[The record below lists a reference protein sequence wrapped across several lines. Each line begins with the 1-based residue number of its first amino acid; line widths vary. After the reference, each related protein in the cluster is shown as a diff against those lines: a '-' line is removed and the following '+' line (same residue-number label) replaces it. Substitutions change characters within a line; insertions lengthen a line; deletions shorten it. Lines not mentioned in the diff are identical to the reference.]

1 MTAISDKYLQL
12 GGANGLLGPALTP
25 ELGAANGGLK
35 QDFQNGSIY
44 WQAATGAH
52 EVHGLIRAKWLALGG
67 EGSFVGYPT
76 SDETAARD
84 TVGRFNQFQ
93 GAVVFWHPD
102 TGAFELHGLILAR
115 WNEMGGESSV
125 LGYPATDE
133 TATADGV
140 GSFNH
145 FEHGSI
151 FWTPITGAH
160 EVLGAIRLRWAELRW
175 ERGLLGYPIA
185 APYAEI
191 RNRVRFDVSRFQ
203 SGKIEVNTETQ
214 QVAVAK
220 APSTAAPNFAVPI
233 AAFRVADTDGGR
245 PCAITAD
252 GVRQWVDEANRVYA
266 AAGVRFTFDGVLTDM
281 LDTEV
286 NNLMGEGDPWWPAAR
301 DRLNAVAAARRQV
314 IVVFRF
320 GPGANSIGG
329 GFSWWTYDFVAM
341 SFFDPNALH
350 VLPHEL
356 GHHLGLA
363 HTHSRD
369 FKTLVDAANYVLNG
383 GSIQDLD
390 GDRAWIN
397 DTAPDPHIL
406 SLQNETSIDAV
417 QLAGQ
422 TFALQRKNIMSYWKH
437 AGTAELSHGQIDRV
451 RDLVMER
458 SRRYLDV
465 QVVLPIDC
473 TALNAQID
481 LLKTRLVELRAERD
495 AETDPVVKRR
505 YAQQIA
511 ALINQIAQLT
521 ARATAGGCV

>member
-12 GGANGLLGPALTP
+12 GGANGFLGTALTP
-25 ELGAANGGLK
+25 ELGAANAGLK

-44 WQAATGAH
+44 WHADTGAH
-52 EVHGLIRAKWLALGG
+52 EVHGLIREKWLALGG
-67 EGSFVGYPT
+67 EGSFMGYPT

-84 TVGRFNQFQ
+84 TLGRFNQFQ
-93 GAVVFWHPD
+93 GAVVFWHPN
-102 TGAFELHGLILAR
+102 TGAFSLQGLILAR
-115 WNEMGGESSV
+115 WNEMGAESSV
-125 LGYPATDE
+125 LGYPTTDE

-140 GSFNH
+140 GRFNH

-151 FWTPITGAH
+151 FWTPTTGAH

-185 APYAEI
+185 APYSEV
-191 RNRVRFDVSRFQ
+191 RNRVRFDVARFQ

-220 APSTAAPNFAVPI
+220 APSTAAPNYAVPI

-266 AAGVRFTFDGVLTDM
+266 AAGVRFMYDGVLTD
-281 LDTEV
+281 LRDTEV
-286 NNLMGEGDPWWPAAR
+286 NNLTGEGDPWWPAAR
-301 DRLNAVAAARRQV
+301 DRLNQIAAARRQV
-314 IVVFRF
+314 VVAFRF
-320 GPGANSIGG
+320 GPGASSIGG

-356 GHHLGLA
+356 GHHFGLA

-369 FKTLVDAANYVLNG
+369 FKTPLDAANYVLNG
-383 GSIQDLD
+383 GSLEELD
-390 GDRAWIN
+390 GDRAWID
-397 DTAPDPHIL
+397 DTPADLHIL

-422 TFALQRKNIMSYWKH
+422 AFALLRKNIMSYWKH
-437 AGTAELSHGQIDRV
+437 SGTAQLSHSQIDRV
-451 RDLVMER
+451 RDLVVQR

-465 QVVLPIDC
+465 TVVMPIDC
-473 TALNAQID
+473 SALNTQIAD
-481 LLKTRLVELRAERD
+481 LKTRLAELIADRD

-505 YAQQIA
+505 YAAQIA
-511 ALINQIAQLT
+511 ALGNQIAQFT
-521 ARATAGGCV
+521 ARAAAAGCV

>member
-67 EGSFVGYPT
+67 EESFVGYPT

-115 WNEMGGESSV
+115 WNEMGSESSV

-140 GSFNH
+140 GRFNH

-151 FWTPITGAH
+151 FWTPVTGAH

-185 APYAEI
+185 APYAEV

-220 APSTAAPNFAVPI
+220 APSTAAPNFVVPI
-233 AAFRVADTDGGR
+233 AAFRVADADGGPAER
-245 PCAITAD
+245 
-252 GVRQWVDEANRVYA
+252 GVRQGW
-266 AAGVRFTFDGVLTDM
+266 
-281 LDTEV
+281 
-286 NNLMGEGDPWWPAAR
+286 
-301 DRLNAVAAARRQV
+301 RLQTNV
-314 IVVFRF
+314 
-320 GPGANSIGG
+320 
-329 GFSWWTYDFVAM
+329 
-341 SFFDPNALH
+341 
-350 VLPHEL
+350 
-356 GHHLGLA
+356 
-363 HTHSRD
+363 
-369 FKTLVDAANYVLNG
+369 KT
-383 GSIQDLD
+383 
-390 GDRAWIN
+390 
-397 DTAPDPHIL
+397 
-406 SLQNETSIDAV
+406 
-417 QLAGQ
+417 
-422 TFALQRKNIMSYWKH
+422 
-437 AGTAELSHGQIDRV
+437 
-451 RDLVMER
+451 
-458 SRRYLDV
+458 
-465 QVVLPIDC
+465 
-473 TALNAQID
+473 
-481 LLKTRLVELRAERD
+481 
-495 AETDPVVKRR
+495 
-505 YAQQIA
+505 
-511 ALINQIAQLT
+511 
-521 ARATAGGCV
+521 